1 MIYSIRVQQNLF
13 LQKDGSSLGGQD
25 NALVIPSFAQA
36 VDLLHQLKDL
46 NPVLVYSGTKELS
59 AGREVFERLR
69 SAAGGRVSI
78 FILQTTRSFDQLGCF
93 QLD

>member
-46 NPVLVYSGTKELS
+46 NPVLVYSGTKRAKCRPRSIRALAERRR
-59 AGREVFERLR
+59 REGINIYPADDE
-69 SAAGGRVSI
+69 I
-78 FILQTTRSFDQLGCF
+78 F
-93 QLD
+93 